1 MTVVKGH
8 IAFLYQIPPRLLI
21 RSIILPVDDS

>member
-1 MTVVKGH
+1 MAVVKGH

-21 RSIILPVDDS
+21 KPIILPLDDS

>member
-1 MTVVKGH
+1 MVVVKGL

-21 RSIILPVDDS
+21 RSITLPLEDS